1 MISASQTVYWTG
13 VQFVDLK
20 WLMKRVFRI
29 RATFE
34 PSRLSGRYLRQAYEM
49 LLPVGRRQIDS
60 AKEGEE
66 ESVVTA
72 TSPSRDNVNRGGRA

>member
-1 MISASQTVYWTG
+1 VRVSQIAYWTD
-13 VQFVDLK
+13 VQFIDLR

-60 AKEGEE
+60 AKEMETE
-66 ESVVTA
+66 PVCVA
-72 TSPSRDNVNRGGRA
+72 TSLSRDNVKRGGRA